1 MATAVPST
9 SFTGSLLR
17 RSRSSLFG
25 GGLQTLRVS
34 SLRVPGVSLRAVQ
47 KSVCSKLS
55 SSSSS
60 TDSEQ
65 SVAVGAMF
73 TAMTM
78 PDSAMASQ
86 QLMALAADD
95 SRGFAL
101 LLPLVPALG
110 WVLFNILQPGL
121 NQFNRMRGIKAVAAG
136 AGLGAALTTMMLV
149 PQASAAQEI
158 ATLAADSDSRGLVLL
173 GILVPA
179 VAWVLYN
186 ILQPGLNQL
195 DKMRSSKAVVGAL
208 GLGAVSSMYLTP
220 QAEAIQEIAT
230 IADNDSRGL
239 VLLGILLPALG
250 WVLFNI
256 LQPGLNQ
263 LNKMKSIKGL
273 VVGAA
278 GLGAAASSM
287 MAAAPDA
294 EAAQEITQ
302 LAADN
307 RPLILLFILLPA
319 IGWVL
324 FNILQPALNQLNK
337 MSGKK

>member
-1 MATAVPST
+1 
-9 SFTGSLLR
+9 
-17 RSRSSLFG
+17 
-25 GGLQTLRVS
+25 
-34 SLRVPGVSLRAVQ
+34 
-47 KSVCSKLS
+47 
-55 SSSSS
+55 
-60 TDSEQ
+60 
-65 SVAVGAMF
+65 
-73 TAMTM
+73 
-78 PDSAMASQ
+78 MASQ

-149 PQASAAQEI
+149 PHASAAQEI

-220 QAEAIQEIAT
+220 QAEAIQVH
-230 IADNDSRGL
+230 D
-239 VLLGILLPALG
+239 
-250 WVLFNI
+250 
-256 LQPGLNQ
+256 
-263 LNKMKSIKGL
+263 
-273 VVGAA
+273 
-278 GLGAAASSM
+278 
-287 MAAAPDA
+287 
-294 EAAQEITQ
+294 
-302 LAADN
+302 
-307 RPLILLFILLPA
+307 
-319 IGWVL
+319 
-324 FNILQPALNQLNK
+324 
-337 MSGKK
+337 